1 VSDRSPFMLMLKCPD
16 CGLQGAA
23 VRTET
28 VAGQQFD
35 EIGAGFHSEMGRT
48 RTGEALIICDA
59 CDTILNV

>member
-1 VSDRSPFMLMLKCPD
+1 MLMLKCPD

-48 RTGEALIICDA
+48 GPARR
-59 CDTILNV
+59 